1 MLKTA
6 DSKICNNLNN
16 IPRWVPNLLPLH
28 IPFLSMH
35 FGKYVCYC
43 LFGCDLGVLFFKNER
58 NKYLWG
64 FQCNHKSDYKRYAMI
79 GLLIQSEYLDFHS
92 AFLYPMFLQSLLPRP
107 VNFKLNPLAHVGQ
120 ISFYIGQKAPWA
132 KKQVKPRFYKR
143 LPQLKESYVKCLS
156 IFWF

>member
-6 DSKICNNLNN
+6 DLKICNNLNN
-16 IPRWVPNLLPLH
+16 IRRWVPNLLPLH

-43 LFGCDLGVLFFKNER
+43 LFGKYVFENYTWPGNTFFLNER

-64 FQCNHKSDYKRYAMI
+64 FQCNHDSDYKLYAMI

-120 ISFYIGQKAPWA
+120 ISFYIGQKGFTNVFHSWR
-132 KKQVKPRFYKR
+132 KHMSSVKVFPYF
-143 LPQLKESYVKCLS
+143 
-156 IFWF
+156 